1 MTKAATLRE
10 MSDEQLQHELQ
21 QTQQEMFKVRFQS
34 ATERNDTPSNV
45 RKLRQTI
52 ARVKTI
58 QREREIAAATSSQ
71 D

>member
-58 QREREIAAATSSQ
+58 QREREIAAAKSS
-71 D
+71 

>member
-1 MTKAATLRE
+1 MTRVATLRE

-45 RKLRQTI
+45 RKLRQVI

-58 QREREIAAATSSQ
+58 QREREIASANDSQ